1 MYRFALIGLALL
13 LAGSAQAQSIGEKS
27 GINSV
32 LGTSPSTQDFV
43 SQAAQGDLLEI
54 ESGKLAQ
61 QHAND
66 PMMKQFA
73 SQLVTDHQKTSDE
86 LKGLVNSGKVK
97 VTLPTALDSSHQS
110 KLQKLNGLNGQD
122 FDRTFD
128 ELQTSAHKDATSLF
142 ERYSKGGENAD
153 LKAFAAKHL
162 PTLQHHLK
170 MAEDLTPSRTTQGRG
185 SR

>member
-1 MYRFALIGLALL
+1 LDARAA
-13 LAGSAQAQSIGEKS
+13 SR
-27 GINSV
+27 
-32 LGTSPSTQDFV
+32 PSTQDFV
-43 SQAAQGDLLEI
+43 TQAAQGDLLEI

-122 FDRTFD
+122 FDKAFD
-128 ELQTSAHKDATSLF
+128 ELQMSAHKDATSLF

-170 MAEDLTPSRTTQGRG
+170 MAEDLTPNRTTQGRG
-185 SR
+185 GR